1 MGWKMEKYLK
11 LINNAQLL
19 NSLTSED
26 ILNYLNK
33 GSFKVKS
40 YRRDNIIHFEGDK
53 CTRFE
58 LILSGRIVVDSI
70 DESGNLL
77 NISEFYAG
85 DILGGNL
92 LFSNNPYYPM
102 TISAKESSLILEIDK
117 DLLFNIFMENPRF
130 LKTYLEYISDNTYIL
145 GDKIKRY
152 TNKTIREKI
161 TNYLEYESKKQASN
175 HIILDISKTALSK
188 KFGVSRTSISR
199 ELAKMRDDDLIVFD
213 AKSITIL

>member
-1 MGWKMEKYLK
+1 MEKYLV

-19 NSLTSED
+19 NSLSSED
-26 ILNYLNK
+26 ISNNLNN

-40 YRRDNIIHFEGDK
+40 YTRNNIIHFEGDK

-58 LILSGRIVVDSI
+58 LILSGKIVVDSI

-92 LFSNNPYYPM
+92 LFSKNPYYPM
-102 TISAKESSLILEIDK
+102 IISAKESSLILEIDK
-117 DLLFNIFMENPRF
+117 DLLFNIFIKNPLF
-130 LKTYLEYISDNTYIL
+130 LKTYLEYVSDNTYIL
-145 GDKIKRY
+145 GDRIKSY

-161 TNYLEYESKKQASN
+161 TKYLEYESKKQASN
-175 HIILDISKTALSK
+175 HIILDITKTSLSE
-188 KFGVSRTSISR
+188 KFKSFSVISF
-199 ELAKMRDDDLIVFD
+199 LTK
-213 AKSITIL
+213 

>member
-1 MGWKMEKYLK
+1 MEKYLV

-19 NSLTSED
+19 NSLSSED
-26 ILNYLNK
+26 ISNNLNN

-40 YRRDNIIHFEGDK
+40 YTRNNIIHFEGDK

-58 LILSGRIVVDSI
+58 LILSGKIVVDSI

-92 LFSNNPYYPM
+92 LFSKNPYYPM
-102 TISAKESSLILEIDK
+102 IISAKESSLILEIDK
-117 DLLFNIFMENPRF
+117 DLLFNIFIKNPLF
-130 LKTYLEYISDNTYIL
+130 LKTYLEYVSDNTYIL
-145 GDKIKRY
+145 GDRIKSY

-161 TNYLEYESKKQASN
+161 TKYLEYESKKQASN
-175 HIILDISKTALSK
+175 HIILDITKTSLSE

-199 ELAKMRDDDLIVFD
+199 ELAKMREEGLIVFD
-213 AKSITIL
+213 SKSITILVD